1 MGKLR
6 HSRSQTWGQLCV
18 TLCPAAGRCR
28 LGSGPATS
36 PGVARISVELGAQR
50 WGAAPGRS
58 PTGSPA
64 ADGPW
69 PGGDRVSVR
78 HEGSEG
84 TTRGDPTGAS
94 PCGRDS
100 GRDAGVRA
108 ELAAC
113 GCCGQAGRAGRSVA
127 PGLCPDVPHAGTGS
141 GRWTGWDVRGGAGGG
156 LARPQERDSGAA
168 AAPALQDP
176 CHGGFTTGS
185 CHMGTAPAGRA
196 GWQWGGVVVA
206 AGLRHGPA
214 DPALAPA
221 GWCSL
226 THPGAPACRAEP
238 SLPLPSHGRR
248 CSGDGLCPKPWAGP
262 RCPLSRPLCCT
273 LTHLAA
279 PAVPLGASVPG
290 LRREGVLGSQRG
302 AGAAGRRAG
311 GGGAGQDH
319 VIGTFGL
326 RGRHGGL

>member
-1 MGKLR
+1 MSPCALQRDGADSAQGLR
-6 HSRSQTWGQLCV
+6 RPRGWRESAWNWGLS
-18 TLCPAAGRCR
+18 TG
-28 LGSGPATS
+28 GT
-36 PGVARISVELGAQR
+36 
-50 WGAAPGRS
+50 APGRS

-84 TTRGDPTGAS
+84 TTRGDPTGAG

-113 GCCGQAGRAGRSVA
+113 GCCGQAGWAGRSVT
-127 PGLCPDVPHAGTGS
+127 PGLCPDIPHAGTGS

-168 AAPALQDP
+168 AVPALQDP

-185 CHMGTAPAGRA
+185 CHTGTAPAGRA
-196 GWQWGGVVVA
+196 GWHWGGMVVA

-226 THPGAPACRAEP
+226 THPGALACGAEP

-248 CSGDGLCPKPWAGP
+248 SDFAPNRGLD
-262 RCPLSRPLCCT
+262 
-273 LTHLAA
+273 
-279 PAVPLGASVPG
+279 LGARSPARCV
-290 LRREGVLGSQRG
+290 
-302 AGAAGRRAG
+302 A
-311 GGGAGQDH
+311 H
-319 VIGTFGL
+319 
-326 RGRHGGL
+326 